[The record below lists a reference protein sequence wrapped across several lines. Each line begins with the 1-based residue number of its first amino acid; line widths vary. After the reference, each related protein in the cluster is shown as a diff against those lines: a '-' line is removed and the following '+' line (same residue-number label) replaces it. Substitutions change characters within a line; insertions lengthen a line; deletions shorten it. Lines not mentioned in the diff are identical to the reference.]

1 MKILIVDDNKD
12 ARQVLRYM
20 AERYGNTVIEAW
32 NGMDALE
39 KAGSFSPDLVI
50 SDVLM
55 PVMDGFQFLRSMK
68 QDAKLI
74 SIPFIFYSSSYK
86 ESQDIRLAM
95 SLGADAYILKPL
107 EPEELWSRIT
117 TLLEERSQ
125 KEPAIP
131 SLADDD
137 AEYLKQYS
145 NVIATKLEAQVKRL
159 ELTLEERQR
168 AEKALSLSESRLR
181 SLFEDSPISIWE
193 EDFSEVK
200 RRVDEAAAGGVCD
213 WAVFFGSHERVAE
226 FASLVKV
233 IDINQATLRLF
244 EYENKTGII
253 GSLQRVLDDG
263 LLGAFRD
270 ELVALASG
278 QMHFEC
284 ETVNV
289 AKSGKRIFL
298 QLKLTV
304 VPGSEANWSRVLVS
318 HVDMTEYRNA
328 ERAMQ
333 ESEAKYRG
341 LVEQSSEGIILLDA
355 GGALRDCNPF
365 FERLVG
371 EDKRRLLGRT
381 INEPWFRRLLGE
393 HLAEAEYLRAVE
405 EWLAAIQDGRAT
417 SPKGPFETAIE
428 SPNGG
433 SVILELTLFP
443 ISMGP
448 SLMIGG
454 IIRDITSQRMAADAL
469 CTSLR
474 EKELLLKEVHH
485 RVKNNLQIICSLIN
499 LQLLDSGENAV
510 AGRLLVD
517 MESRVRSMSIVHET
531 LYESDDFSHIDFSSY
546 VRQLCDH
553 LFSTYTVDPGQ
564 VKLDIVVKDISL
576 SLDKAIPCG
585 LLLNELVAFELSEV
599 FSGTASGTLNIAMH
613 KREDGLI
620 SLSISNAGGNAVTAV
635 QDSGAHRAI
644 GFALVDTLVEQL
656 GGTLVRD
663 ENIGGGISILFPV

>member
-1 MKILIVDDNKD
+1 MKILIVDDDRD

-55 PVMDGFQFLRSMK
+55 PVLDGFQFLRSMK
-68 QDAKLI
+68 QDATLS

-95 SLGADAYILKPL
+95 SLGADAYILKPV
-107 EPEELWSRIT
+107 EPEALWSRIK
-117 TLLEERSQ
+117 TLLEDRSQ
-125 KEPAIP
+125 KEPVT
-131 SLADDD
+131 SLLADDD

-159 ELTLEERQR
+159 ELTLEERRR

-200 RRVDEAAAGGVCD
+200 RRIDEAAAGGICD
-213 WAVFFGSHERVAE
+213 WAVFFGSRERIAE
-226 FASLVKV
+226 FAALVKV

-253 GSLQRVLDDG
+253 GSLQRVLGDG

-278 QMHFEC
+278 QTHFEC
-284 ETVNV
+284 ETVNIT
-289 AKSGKRIFL
+289 KSGKRIFV

-304 VPGSEANWSRVLVS
+304 VPGSEASWSRVLIS

-341 LVEQSSEGIILLDA
+341 LVEQSSEGIILLD
-355 GGALRDCNPF
+355 GEGTLRDCNPF

-371 EDKRRLLGRT
+371 DDKRQLLGRT
-381 INEPWFRRLLGE
+381 IKEPWFRRLAGE
-393 HLAEAEYLRAVE
+393 QLADAEYLRAVE
-405 EWLAAIQDGRAT
+405 NWRAAIQDGHPAF
-417 SPKGPFETAIE
+417 PAGPFETAIE
-428 SPNGG
+428 SVDGG
-433 SVILELTLFP
+433 PVIIELTLFP

-448 SLMIGG
+448 TLMIGG
-454 IIRDITSQRMAADAL
+454 IIRDITSQRNAADAL

-499 LQLLDSGENAV
+499 LQLLDSGEGGV
-510 AGRLLVD
+510 ADRLLID

-531 LYESDDFSHIDFSSY
+531 LYESNDFSHIDFSDY

-553 LFSTYTVDPGQ
+553 LFSTYTVDPSR
-564 VKLDIVVKDISL
+564 VSLEIVVKDVSL

-585 LLLNELVAFELSEV
+585 LLLNELVAYELSKV
-599 FSGTASGTLNIAMH
+599 FSGTASGMLKIGMQ
-613 KREDGLI
+613 KRDDGLI
-620 SLSISNAGGNAVTAV
+620 SLTIRNDGGTIITPV
-635 QDSGAHRAI
+635 QDTGARRAI

-656 GGTLVRD
+656 GGSLVRD
-663 ENIGGGISILFPV
+663 GKDGGEISVLFPV